1 MMDLKKKK
9 KNNRILMNEYVI
21 QKGTTAT
28 RVYLSIRA
36 TSPRTGFH
44 RVSNQSPSVLPHSP
58 HHQIIHFP

>member
-1 MMDLKKKK
+1 
-9 KNNRILMNEYVI
+9 MNEYVI